1 MKKISIIG
9 GSGFIGH
16 NLALLLKEEGF
27 DVSII
32 DNLEINN
39 LGSIKKNENNLPFP
53 KLSTLI
59 LNQRINFLKEKK
71 ISLIK
76 IDAKNHKKI
85 NETLGEVKPN
95 IIIHLAAVSHANRSN
110 VDPHKNI

>member
-16 NLALLLKEEGF
+16 NLALLLKKEEF

-39 LGSIKKNENNLPFP
+39 LGSIEKNENNLPFP

-59 LNQRINFLKEKK
+59 LNQRINFLKENK

-76 IDAKNHKKI
+76 IDAKIIKK
-85 NETLGEVKPN
+85 LMK
-95 IIIHLAAVSHANRSN
+95 HLKR
-110 VDPHKNI
+110 